1 MASMAPLA
9 MAAGEIF
16 EGLAAGVGRKGGHGR
31 GSLQTDVP
39 DVEASSWPS
48 SQPPNQAVEPVRPSE
63 ENPLLGIL
71 SFNEAGLIPAV
82 AQDWL
87 DGAVLMVAWMNRD
100 ALLQTLASGEVH
112 YWSRSRQQL
121 WHKGAS
127 SGHYQKLKG
136 LRYDCDADV
145 LLLSIEQVGEGACH
159 TGARSCFY
167 DDGLRPEG
175 PIASAGG
182 PGAPPP
188 PADVCSELARLIA
201 GRRDNPEANS
211 YTNSLLAG
219 GDNRILKKIGEES
232 AEFVMACKD
241 DDPGA
246 IAGEA
251 ADLIFHLQVALA
263 HHHVEW
269 RQVLAVLAQRRGA
282 PRR

>member
-1 MASMAPLA
+1 M
-9 MAAGEIF
+9 
-16 EGLAAGVGRKGGHGR
+16 
-31 GSLQTDVP
+31 P

-48 SQPPNQAVEPVRPSE
+48 SQPPSNAVEPVRASE
-63 ENPLLGIL
+63 QNPLLGIL
-71 SFNEAGLIPAV
+71 RFNEAGLIPAV

-87 DGAVLMVAWMNRD
+87 DGAVLMVAWMNRE
-100 ALLQTLASGEVH
+100 ALQQTLASGEVH

-167 DDGLRPEG
+167 DDGLKPEG
-175 PIASAGG
+175 PIASGGG